1 MVVFNLISAWFSDI
15 NLFIYFLQVL
25 FEQFRFFLN
34 FYFLMIA
41 ITQFLPA
48 LRIGELYTYWAPL
61 VSVCVC
67 VCVCAR
73 AHTRMCSCA
82 WMWHYMHQNTWYFSR
97 IGLSQWPTNESKL
110 SNITPEVAP
119 SIDIPSIR
127 IVYWNNIKLG
137 CMCVWVSVSMS
148 VSVSVCLSVCL
159 SVHVFLYVCVR
170 VHAWVCMGLL

>member
-61 VSVCVC
+61 VSIICVFVCVC
-67 VCVCAR
+67 VCVCV
-73 AHTRMCSCA
+73 
-82 WMWHYMHQNTWYFSR
+82 F
-97 IGLSQWPTNESKL
+97 
-110 SNITPEVAP
+110 V
-119 SIDIPSIR
+119 
-127 IVYWNNIKLG
+127 
-137 CMCVWVSVSMS
+137 CV
-148 VSVSVCLSVCL
+148 C
-159 SVHVFLYVCVR
+159 VCVR
-170 VHAWVCMGLL
+170 ARTRACARVPGCGITCTKTHGISQELDYLNDQRMNQNFLI